1 MKPIVRAVD
10 VGFGNTKYVKSSQ
23 SGRVECAHFASIA
36 YDSAHDRTGD
46 ALGGSRRTVCV
57 PVGGLWYEV
66 GPDVALAADGFVGRN
81 HHDDYVRTPEYRAFI
96 AGALHFM
103 RVDRVDLLVL
113 GLPVAHYLARR
124 AELARSMTG
133 TFDLGRRR
141 KVEVRH
147 VLVVAQPQGALYDTL
162 GDAERAGKK
171 EGRSLVI
178 DAGSRTFDWL
188 VTRNHRVIGKMSHS
202 VNRGVHD
209 MLIKIAAAVADEV
222 GEDYRNL
229 EAVDKALREKKAL
242 RAYQRSFDLRRFDS
256 MIQKIADQAVSEVH
270 MRIGPTDDL
279 EDIVL
284 VGGGA
289 HLFRSAIKRGFPSI
303 RLTEVPEPL
312 YANVRGF
319 QLMGEQYAAE
329 KPELFAYAAIH
340 AGEAMATC
348 ASQAAAGRDE
358 T

>member
-1 MKPIVRAVD
+1 MEPIVRAVD
-10 VGFGNTKYVKSSQ
+10 VGFGNTKYVKSSRA
-23 SGRVECAHFASIA
+23 GKVECAHFPSIA
-36 YDSAHDRTGD
+36 YDGAHDRTGD

-66 GPDVALAADGFVGRN
+66 GPDVELAAEGFVGRN
-81 HHDDYVRTPEYRAFI
+81 HHDDFVRTPEYRAFV

-113 GLPVAHYLARR
+113 GLPVAQYMGRR
-124 AELARSMTG
+124 TELARAMTG
-133 TFDLGRRR
+133 TFDLGRTRT
-141 KVEVRH
+141 VEVRQ

-162 GDAERAGKK
+162 GHAGTEGAK
-171 EGRSLVI
+171 EGKSLVI

-188 VTRNHRVIGKMSHS
+188 VTRDNRVIGKMSHS

-229 EAVDKALREKKAL
+229 EAVDRALREKKPL
-242 RAYQRSFDLRRFDS
+242 RAYQRSFDLRRFDA
-256 MIQKIADQAVSEVH
+256 MIQKIADQAVAEVH
-270 MRIGPTDDL
+270 MRIGSTDDL
-279 EDIVL
+279 EHIVL

-289 HLFRSAIKRGFPSI
+289 HLFRAALRRKFPATRVS
-303 RLTEVPEPL
+303 EVREPL

-319 QLMGEQYAAE
+319 QLIGEQYVRE
-329 KPELFAYAAIH
+329 KVESFQDV
-340 AGEAMATC
+340 AGSAPRVEDPPQPQALA
-348 ASQAAAGRDE
+348 ASQAD
-358 T
+358 